1 MRKPACAALLVMMSV
16 LVSPFSHAGQAWEQ
30 YKTRF
35 FMPDGRIVDTG
46 NGNVSHTEGQ
56 GFAMLMAV
64 ASDDKATFD
73 KLWQWTDSTLKNKDN
88 GLFYWRYNPVEA
100 NPVADKNNASD
111 GDVLIAW
118 ALLKADGRWH
128 DKRYSTASDSITKAL
143 IAHNV
148 IRYAGYRVM
157 LPGVQGF
164 NLNSE
169 VVLNPSYFVFPAWQ
183 AFADRSHLQVWREL
197 IQDGQRLLG
206 KMGSGKANL
215 PTDWV
220 SLEAG
225 GKLVPA
231 KAWAPRM
238 SYDAIRVPL
247 YIAWF
252 DKQSSLLT
260 PWRTWFGQFSREQT
274 PAWVNVT
281 TNEYAPYM
289 MEGGL
294 LAVRDLTMGQ
304 ASGEPDITTKDDYY
318 SASLKM
324 LVWLAEQ

>member
-1 MRKPACAALLVMMSV
+1 
-16 LVSPFSHAGQAWEQ
+16 
-30 YKTRF
+30 
-35 FMPDGRIVDTG
+35 
-46 NGNVSHTEGQ
+46 
-56 GFAMLMAV
+56 MLMAV
-64 ASDDKATFD
+64 ANDDKATFD
-73 KLWQWTDSTLKNKDN
+73 KLWQWTNRTLKNNEN
-88 GLFYWRYNPVEA
+88 GLFYWRYNPAES
-100 NPVADKNNASD
+100 NPVADKNNATD

-118 ALLKADGRWH
+118 ALLKADARWH
-128 DKRYSTASDSITKAL
+128 DKRYSAASDAITKAL
-143 IAHNV
+143 IDHTV

-164 NLNSE
+164 KLEDE

-183 AFADRSHLQVWREL
+183 AFAGRSHLPVWREL
-197 IQDGQRLLG
+197 IKDGKRLLG

-220 SLEAG
+220 SLASA
-225 GKLVPA
+225 GKLTPA
-231 KAWAPRM
+231 KGWPPRM
-238 SYDAIRVPL
+238 SYDAIRIPL
-247 YIAWF
+247 YIAWS
-252 DKQSSLLT
+252 DKQSPLLT
-260 PWRTWFGQFSREQT
+260 PWKAWFGQFPREHT

-304 ASGEPDITTKDDYY
+304 PSGEPEITSKDDYY

-324 LVWLAEQ
+324 LVWISAQ